1 MSSHKKFGWIE
12 FITGFAAGSIVSI
25 LLTRKDLKSDMA
37 VLQRKAEGI
46 KNQLLGKAK
55 HISSD
60 LTERSRRF
68 IESSKKFAEG
78 KYPGTIESL
87 EKEYYSLKY
96 AVNTAIDNYRR
107 SSKIITAPQNE
118 EDDLHIDFDDE
129 RLPKFIGMGRRK
141 R

>member
-37 VLQRKAEGI
+37 ALQRKAEGI

-68 IESSKKFAEG
+68 IESCKKFAEG

-129 RLPKFIGMGRRK
+129 TLPKFIGMGRRK